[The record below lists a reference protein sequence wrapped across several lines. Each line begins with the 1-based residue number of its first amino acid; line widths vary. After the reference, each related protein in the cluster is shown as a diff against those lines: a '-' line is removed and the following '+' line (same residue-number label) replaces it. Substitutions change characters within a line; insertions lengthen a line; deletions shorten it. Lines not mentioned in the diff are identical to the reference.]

1 MQHELLRVTGLATE
15 FATAEGRL
23 PAVDGVTYA
32 LHEGET
38 LAIVGESGSGKSV
51 SALSVMGLIP
61 NPPGQVTAGEVWYG
75 GRNLLSLSEK
85 GLEKIRGAEISM
97 IFQEPMSSLNPVL
110 TIRRQLTETIMHHER
125 VPAAGAYD
133 RAIEML
139 QMVQISEPE
148 RRMGQYPHQLS
159 GGMLQRVMIAMALAC
174 GPRVLI
180 ADEPTTALDVT
191 IQAQILA
198 LMADLQERL
207 GTAIVLITHD
217 FGVVAEMAD
226 RVAVMYA
233 GRIVELGTVFSLF
246 ESPRH
251 PYTRGLLNAIPHLA
265 ALQGERHRERLNEIP
280 GIVPPLTR
288 LPPGCRFAP
297 RCSHADDRCRREYPP
312 LRQLDE
318 GHWAACWHADA
329 LNGQG

>member
-1 MQHELLRVTGLATE
+1 M
-15 FATAEGRL
+15 

-159 GGMLQRVMIAMALAC
+159 RGHAAKGDDCHGAGMRPQ
-174 GPRVLI
+174 G
-180 ADEPTTALDVT
+180 
-191 IQAQILA
+191 
-198 LMADLQERL
+198 
-207 GTAIVLITHD
+207 
-217 FGVVAEMAD
+217 AD
-226 RVAVMYA
+226 R
-233 GRIVELGTVFSLF
+233 R
-246 ESPRH
+246 
-251 PYTRGLLNAIPHLA
+251 
-265 ALQGERHRERLNEIP
+265 
-280 GIVPPLTR
+280 
-288 LPPGCRFAP
+288 
-297 RCSHADDRCRREYPP
+297 
-312 LRQLDE
+312 
-318 GHWAACWHADA
+318 
-329 LNGQG
+329 